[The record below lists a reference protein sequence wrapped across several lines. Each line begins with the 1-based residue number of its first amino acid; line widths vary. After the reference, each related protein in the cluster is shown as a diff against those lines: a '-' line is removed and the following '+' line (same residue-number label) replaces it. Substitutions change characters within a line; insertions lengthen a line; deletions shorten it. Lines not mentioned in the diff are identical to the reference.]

1 MIWRIFFSEREFV
14 VFPHC
19 GTIHFLWKS
28 WKFTLTPFWQ
38 KIRESNVFT
47 TPVYYGN
54 SGNSL
59 SHLFDKKF
67 VKITFLLKKKLLKRL
82 FHEFFFRWE
91 RISRFSTVCALKK
104 LLKSWLH
111 EIFFQW
117 LLSFSLISCGITLL
131 KENLQKSPVAFMSL
145 SFGCLFFA
153 CRFMRRITFCFCCF
167 LLFILELY
175 IKRQSFRV

>member
-1 MIWRIFFSEREFV
+1 MRQKCRNCFDLTEFFLN
-14 VFPHC
+14 
-19 GTIHFLWKS
+19 G
-28 WKFTLTPFWQ
+28 Q
-38 KIRESNVFT
+38 
-47 TPVYYGN
+47 N
-54 SGNSL
+54 SVSVEITEIL
-59 SHLFDKKF
+59 SH
-67 VKITFLLKKKLLKRL
+67 TFLTKISWNQQFYPKKLLKSW
-82 FHEFFFRWE
+82 FHEIFFQWE

-104 LLKSWLH
+104 LLKSWFH

-175 IKRQSFRV
+175 IKRQSRV